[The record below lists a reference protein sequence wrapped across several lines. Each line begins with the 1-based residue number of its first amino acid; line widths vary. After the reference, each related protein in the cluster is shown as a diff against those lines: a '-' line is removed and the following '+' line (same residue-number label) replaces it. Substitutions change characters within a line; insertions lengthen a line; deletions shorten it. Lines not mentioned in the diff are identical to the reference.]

1 MGKLARQRGY
11 VLASGEEGFA
21 GGRKAW
27 KGSVDE
33 IAIPRTDGWMVG
45 RKET

>member
-21 GGRKAW
+21 GEK
-27 KGSVDE
+27 SVDE